1 MPPVERVLQIAGGFV
16 PARCLLTVAELSIAD
31 LIEADPV
38 SVVTLASARQVD
50 AEALRRVLRLL
61 AAHGIFALDG
71 EMVSHTPESR
81 LLQSAH
87 PQSLRSMVRMIGAP
101 VNARPVEHLR
111 HSVVTGESSAEQA
124 YPEGYWGYL
133 AQHPEEGRLFD
144 SAMAAKAHAQIASV
158 LGSYEFSGFQR
169 IADIG
174 GGSGHLLRAVLDRC
188 PRSRGLLFDQPHVI
202 AGASGLASDRLEF
215 HGGDFFKDRLP
226 EADAYVLMEVIHD
239 WTDADAVR
247 ILQSVRRAT
256 PGNGRLLLIESL
268 IPDQPT
274 ANWTQLLDIF
284 MLALFGGKQR
294 TEREY
299 IGLAALAGFEWQ
311 RTVSAGPVDI
321 LEFAASS
328 GEFIALPPPRS

>member
-16 PARCLLTVAELSIAD
+16 PARCLLTVADLAIAD
-31 LIEADPV
+31 LIEAEPV
-38 SVVTLASARQVD
+38 SVATLASAREVD

-61 AAHGIFALDG
+61 AAHGVFTVNG

-111 HSVVTGESSAEQA
+111 HSVATGASSAEQA

-133 AQHPEEGRLFD
+133 AQHPEESRLFD
-144 SAMAAKAHAQIASV
+144 NAMAAKAHAQIAAI
-158 LGSYEFSGFQR
+158 LDSYDFSGFRR

-174 GGSGHLLRAVLDRC
+174 GGRGHLLQAVLDRY
-188 PRSRGLLFDQPHVI
+188 PRSHGVLFDQPHVI
-202 AGASGLASDRLEF
+202 ADASGLASGRLEF
-215 HGGDFFKDRLP
+215 HSGDFFEDRLP
-226 EADAYVLMEVIHD
+226 EADVYVLMEVIHD
-239 WTDADAVR
+239 WTDPDALR

-256 PGNGRLLLIESL
+256 PGQARLLLIESL

-274 ANWTQLLDIF
+274 ANWTQMLDIF

-299 IGLAALAGFEWQ
+299 IGLAAPAGFDWQ
-311 RTVSAGPVDI
+311 RTVNAGPVDI
-321 LEFAASS
+321 LEFAAS
-328 GEFIALPPPRS
+328 